1 MLIFVRGGDNIH
13 TSTAN
18 ETDDATQTG
27 DDEMFYAIRKNPNN
41 TSLFFD
47 YDTETGKEFQTRE
60 EIEKAI
66 AVWKSRVTPRMAEG
80 VVFEIFQR

>member
-1 MLIFVRGGDNIH
+1 MFGWSINIH
-13 TSTAN
+13 TSEAN
-18 ETDDATQTG
+18 ETTDATQTG
-27 DDEMFYAIRKNPNN
+27 DDEMFYAIRRNPNN

-80 VVFEIFQR
+80 VVFEIFQD